1 MICTFAAKLNGCK
14 MNKDKYVFAQL
25 LEYLDYDKFRHLVD
39 KYDGNRYVKH
49 LTCWNQ
55 LLALMFGQLGNRES
69 LRDVIVALEA
79 HRSKCFH
86 LGLGRKPIAKTTL
99 ATANQNRDYRIFEEF
114 AFYMMAQAREKRSA
128 DIFKLGGQVYAFDST
143 TIPLCL
149 SVFWWAK
156 FRKKKGGVK
165 AHVLYDLEA
174 QVPAFYHITTASV
187 YDSKAMPEIPYETG
201 AYYVFDR
208 GYNNFGELYRI
219 QRMES
224 FFVVR
229 AKSNLQYRCVKW
241 KRRLP
246 KNILTDAEIELTV
259 YKSRKD
265 YPENLRLVRYYDE
278 EQDREFMFLA
288 NAMDLTAQQI
298 ADLYKNRWQIELFF
312 KWLKQHLKI
321 KKFWGT
327 TENAV
332 RIQISAAITAYCLV
346 AIIQHD
352 MQLKRSTY
360 EVLQILSMSLTD
372 KTPLRELFDKTYSN
386 DVKEQ
391 SGPLIP
397 GLFD

>member
-1 MICTFAAKLNGCK
+1 MTGFLDRNHF
-14 MNKDKYVFAQL
+14 N
-25 LEYLDYDKFRHLVD
+25 YLAR
-39 KYDGNRYVKH
+39 KYDGNKYVKH
-49 LTCWNQ
+49 FTCWNQ
-55 LLALMFGQLGNRES
+55 LLALMFGQLSNRES
-69 LRDVIVALEA
+69 LRDVVVALEA
-79 HRSKCFH
+79 HHSKCKF
-86 LGLGRKPIAKTTL
+86 LGIGDCKVAKTTFSS
-99 ATANQNRDYRIFEEF
+99 ANQNRDYRIFEEF
-114 AFYMMAQAREKRSA
+114 AFYMMELARQKRAA
-128 DIFKLGGQVYAFDST
+128 DIFKLGGKVYAFDST

-174 QVPAFYHITTASV
+174 HVPAFYHITTASIH
-187 YDSKAMPEIPYETG
+187 DSKAMPEIPYETG

-208 GYNNFGELYRI
+208 GYNNFRELYRI
-219 QRMES
+219 LRMES

-229 AKSNLQYRCVKW
+229 AKNNLQYRCTKW
-241 KRRLP
+241 QRRLP
-246 KNILTDAEIELTV
+246 KNILRDAEVRLTI
-259 YKSRKD
+259 YKSQKD
-265 YPENLRLVRYYDE
+265 YPKTLRVVKYYDE
-278 EQDREFMFLA
+278 EQNREFIFLT
-288 NAMDLTAQQI
+288 NAMNLTAQQI

-332 RIQISAAITAYCLV
+332 RIQISTAITAYCLV
-346 AIIQHD
+346 AIVQHD
-352 MQLKRSTY
+352 MKLERSTY
-360 EVLQILSMSLTD
+360 EVLQILSISLTD

-391 SGPLIP
+391 LGPLIP

>member
-1 MICTFAAKLNGCK
+1 

-39 KYDGNRYVKH
+39 KYDENRYVKH

-114 AFYMMAQAREKRSA
+114 AFYMMAQAMEKRSA

-372 KTPLRELFDKTYSN
+372 KTPIRELFDKTYSN

>member
-1 MICTFAAKLNGCK
+1 

-25 LEYLDYDKFRHLVD
+25 IEFLNNDKFRRLVD
-39 KYDGNRYVKH
+39 KYDGNHYVKH

-55 LLALMFGQLGNRES
+55 LLALMFGQLSNRES
-69 LRDVIVALEA
+69 LRDLIVALEA
-79 HRSKCFH
+79 HQSKCYH

-114 AFYMMAQAREKRSA
+114 AFYMMEQAREKRAA
-128 DIFKLGGQVYAFDST
+128 DIFKLRGKVYAFDST

-219 QRMES
+219 HRMES

-229 AKSNLQYRCVKW
+229 AKTNLKFKCVKW
-241 KRRLP
+241 KRRMP
-246 KNILTDAEIELTV
+246 KNILTDAEIELKV

-265 YPENLRLVRYYDE
+265 YPEDLRLVRYYDE
-278 EQDREFMFLA
+278 EQNREFLFLT

-346 AIIQHD
+346 AIVQHD

-360 EVLQILSMSLTD
+360 EVLQILSISLTD
-372 KTPLRELFDKTYSN
+372 KTTLRELFDKTYSN

-391 SGPLIP
+391 FGPLIP

>member
-1 MICTFAAKLNGCK
+1 MF
-14 MNKDKYVFAQL
+14 Q
-25 LEYLDYDKFRHLVD
+25 DKFVFSQLTSFLDRNHFNYLTS

-55 LLALMFGQLGNRES
+55 LLALMFGQLSNRES

-114 AFYMMAQAREKRSA
+114 AFYMMTQAKEKRA
-128 DIFKLGGQVYAFDST
+128 TDIFKLGGKVYAFDST

-187 YDSKAMPEIPYETG
+187 NDSKAMQEIPYETD
-201 AYYVFDR
+201 AYYIFDR
-208 GYNNFGELYRI
+208 GYNNFKELYRI

-229 AKSNLQYRCVKW
+229 AKSNLQYKCVKW

-246 KNILTDAEIELTV
+246 KNILTDAEIELVV

-265 YPENLRLVRYYDE
+265 YPENQRLVRYYDE
-278 EQDREFMFLA
+278 EQGREFMFLT

-346 AIIQHD
+346 AIVQHD

-391 SGPLIP
+391 LGPLIP

>member
-1 MICTFAAKLNGCK
+1 MF
-14 MNKDKYVFAQL
+14 Q
-25 LEYLDYDKFRHLVD
+25 DKFVFSQLTAFLDRNHFNYLARKYGGD
-39 KYDGNRYVKH
+39 KYVKH

-55 LLALMFGQLGNRES
+55 LLALMFGQLSNRES
-69 LRDVIVALEA
+69 LRDLIVALEA
-79 HRSKCFH
+79 HQSKCFH

-114 AFYMMAQAREKRSA
+114 AFYMMAQAREKRTT
-128 DIFKLGGQVYAFDST
+128 DIFKLGGKVYAFDST

-156 FRKKKGGVK
+156 FRKKKGGIK

-229 AKSNLQYRCVKW
+229 AKSNLQYRCVRW
-241 KRRLP
+241 KRRMP
-246 KNILTDAEIELTV
+246 KNILTDAVIGLMV

-265 YPENLRLVRYYDE
+265 YPESLRLVRYYDE
-278 EQDREFMFLA
+278 EQDREFMFLT
-288 NAMDLTAQQI
+288 NVLDLTAQQI

-346 AIIQHD
+346 AIVQHD

-360 EVLQILSMSLTD
+360 EVLQILSISLTD
-372 KTPLRELFDKTYSN
+372 KTPIRELFDKTYSN

-391 SGPLIP
+391 FDPLIP

>member
-1 MICTFAAKLNGCK
+1 MF
-14 MNKDKYVFAQL
+14 KDKFVFSQL
-25 LEYLDYDKFRHLVD
+25 IAFLDRNHFNYLAR
-39 KYDGNRYVKH
+39 KYDGDKYVKH
-49 LTCWNQ
+49 LTCCNQ
-55 LLALMFGQLGNRES
+55 LLALMFGQLSNRES
-69 LRDVIVALEA
+69 LRDLIVALEA
-79 HRSKCFH
+79 HQSKCFH

-114 AFYMMAQAREKRSA
+114 AFYMMEQARRNRAA
-128 DIFKLGGQVYAFDST
+128 DIFKLGGKVYAFDST

-165 AHVLYDLEA
+165 VHVLYDLEV

-187 YDSKAMPEIPYETG
+187 HDSKAMPEIPYETG
-201 AYYVFDR
+201 AYYIFDR
-208 GYNNFGELYRI
+208 GYNNFKELFRI

-229 AKSNLQYRCVKW
+229 AKTNLQYKCVKW
-241 KRRLP
+241 KRRMP
-246 KNILTDAEIELTV
+246 KNILSDAEIELTV
-259 YKSRKD
+259 YNSRKD
-265 YPENLRLVRYYDE
+265 YPDNLRLVRYYDE
-278 EQDREFMFLA
+278 EQDREFMFLT

-332 RIQISAAITAYCLV
+332 RIQIAAAITAYCLV
-346 AIIQHD
+346 AIVQHD
-352 MQLKRSTY
+352 MKLKRSTY
-360 EVLQILSMSLTD
+360 EVLQILSISLTD

-391 SGPLIP
+391 FGPLIP